1 MKIEF
6 KIDQNIYYL
15 HIVPVGLFKRH
26 YLLSN
31 VGDAKP
37 VQLDEES
44 FVIWGTRI
52 PIKVEKG
59 NFLRDYFR
67 NTWLRLKLLKYKV
80 RKYVKKLSQRNTSGR

>member
-37 VQLDEES
+37 VRLGDS
-44 FVIWGTRI
+44 FVIWGTPI

-59 NFLRDYFR
+59 NFLRDYIR
-67 NTWLRLKLLKYKV
+67 NAWTRFKLLKFIFII
-80 RKYVKKLSQRNTSGR
+80 SQSRNRR